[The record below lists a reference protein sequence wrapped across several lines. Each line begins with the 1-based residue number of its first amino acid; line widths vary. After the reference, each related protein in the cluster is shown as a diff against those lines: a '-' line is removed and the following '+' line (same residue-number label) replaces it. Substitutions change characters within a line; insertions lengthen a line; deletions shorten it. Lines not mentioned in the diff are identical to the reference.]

1 MNILEQRF
9 SKSSQSSVDVLE
21 LQILA
26 PSLLN
31 HILPSEGQGIC
42 ILISLK
48 SDPYAHT
55 SSITAVAI
63 TSEDGFAWFGKR
75 KVLTFEK
82 VSLGLPKPGITESEH
97 VLQWKLLLS
106 CLELHALLKMLK
118 SFKYINF
125 SLLSLKRKQEN
136 LTK

>member
-1 MNILEQRF
+1 MKKRLISLYSGLFSSVTTLSLFSFSQETLAGELGTKIGHFMNILEQRF
-9 SKSSQSSVDVLE
+9 SKSSQSSADVLE

-48 SDPYAHT
+48 SDPYAHA

-75 KVLTFEK
+75 KVLTFER
-82 VSLGLPKPGITESEH
+82 VSLGSPKPGITESEH
-97 VLQWKLLLS
+97 VL
-106 CLELHALLKMLK
+106 
-118 SFKYINF
+118 
-125 SLLSLKRKQEN
+125 
-136 LTK
+136 